1 MVLFFADLSFI
12 FARSILMRVW
22 ELWVSINSSVSPV
35 LTSKIQSNAMTM
47 SIKFQK
53 QTNSELYKTLMD
65 EWIEFSWEFCEISK
79 KHIFL
84 QNTFGGYFWNH
95 HWWKPFLI
103 KLHAVFLQSYSENSV
118 TDDFGEFFRIAT
130 FQTSGRLLSF
140 PQESLLCLCYPCSVC
155 FKDTLKAL
163 FW

>member
-22 ELWVSINSSVSPV
+22 ELWVSINSCVSPV

-53 QTNSELYKTLMD
+53 QTNLELYKTLMN

-79 KHIFL
+79 KHFFTDHLRWLLLESSLVKAFFNKIVCCVSAKLLWELCHRRFWGIF
-84 QNTFGGYFWNH
+84 QNSYFLNFWTTAQLS
-95 HWWKPFLI
+95 PGI
-103 KLHAVFLQSYSENSV
+103 IIMS
-118 TDDFGEFFRIAT
+118 
-130 FQTSGRLLSF
+130 LLSLF
-140 PQESLLCLCYPCSVC
+140 SL
-155 FKDTLKAL
+155 F
-163 FW
+163 